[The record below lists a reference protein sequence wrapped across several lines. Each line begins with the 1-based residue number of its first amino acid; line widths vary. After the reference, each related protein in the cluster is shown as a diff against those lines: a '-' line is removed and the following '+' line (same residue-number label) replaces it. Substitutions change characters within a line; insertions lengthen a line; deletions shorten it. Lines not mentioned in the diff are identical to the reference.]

1 MGKGRIAA
9 DQRWT
14 IVLIGAFSAL
24 LIMLAWAAVIEQTRH
39 ERAEAIEA
47 AVRQNINHSIAF
59 EQYVTRTL
67 EAADAAMRYV
77 AGHFDEFKGTA
88 AEPAVID
95 SPVVS
100 NRFFTAVSMADARGD
115 VVASTRA
122 NPPPNFNVAEIDTFS
137 AHRAADS
144 GRMMIGKPGFSRR
157 SGQPLIVLSRRINR
171 PDGSFAGVAAI
182 HMSPFKFT
190 DFTDQAEFGPA
201 DLISVIGLD
210 GVTRA
215 RRTGPDS
222 SFGEDLSGKLVM
234 RMQMRHPN
242 GTYLGPSVLDG
253 IVRYFSHRR
262 LSDYGIFVTV
272 GISEQEILAPVEA
285 RAEKYYV
292 GAALVT
298 LGTIAFAWLLIG
310 GLIRRERASAAL
322 AKANQRLREA
332 QRVGQIGDWEL
343 DLKNDKLICSEQMFA
358 LYQRNPALGPPSF
371 EEALAYLD
379 EPSKV
384 TLRRAVEQA
393 FRTGEPQEYE
403 LSIRLPDGGVDY
415 HRSFAMPR
423 KDAAGTV
430 IGLHGTTQ
438 DITAHKMIETLQAR
452 LAHMSRID
460 AMNTMAATLA
470 HELNQPLTAATN
482 YLAGSKRSLARAGI
496 GQADALS
503 EGIHGAERQI
513 RLAGNII
520 RRIRDMVSDRS
531 ADYERAPL
539 PEIVGDALSL
549 IAMANNY
556 PGISLTQHISQE
568 ARIITADRVQIQ
580 QVLINLVRNA
590 CDALAGTKQPKIMIS
605 AERHQADQ
613 VLICVSDNGPGLA
626 PGSEDLFS
634 PFATSKMTGLGLGL
648 PISRTIVEAHGGRIW
663 VDADSERG
671 TRICFTIPIE
681 KPASSHRRRGSDLS
695 EGESKAA

>member
-1 MGKGRIAA
+1 MARRRIEA

-14 IVLIGAFSAL
+14 IVLIVAFSAL
-24 LIMLAWAAVIEQTRH
+24 LVALAWAAVIEQTRH
-39 ERAEAIEA
+39 ERQEAITA
-47 AVRQNINHSIAF
+47 AVRQNINRSIAF

-67 EAADAAMRYV
+67 EAADAAMLYV
-77 AGHFDEFKGTA
+77 AGHYEELKGTA
-88 AEPAVID
+88 AQPAVIRD
-95 SPVVS
+95 AVLS
-100 NRFFTAVSMADARGD
+100 NRFFEAVSVADARGY
-115 VVASTRA
+115 VVATTRPD
-122 NPPPNFNVAEIDTFS
+122 PPTNFNVADIDTFY
-137 AHRAADS
+137 AHRPSDT
-144 GRMMIGKPGFSRR
+144 GRMMIGTPGLGRR
-157 SGQPLIVLSRRINR
+157 SGKPLVVLSRRISH

-182 HMSPFKFT
+182 QMSPFKFT
-190 DFTDQAEFGPA
+190 DFTDQADFGET

-215 RRTGPDS
+215 RRTGGVS
-222 SFGEDLSGKLVM
+222 SYGEDLNGKRVM
-234 RMQMRHPN
+234 AEQLRNPHV
-242 GTYLGPSVLDG
+242 TYLGASALDG

-262 LSDYGIFVTV
+262 LTDYPLFVTV
-272 GISEQEILAPVEA
+272 GISEAEIVGPIKA
-285 RAEKYYV
+285 RARKYYG
-292 GAALVT
+292 GATLVT
-298 LGTIAFAWLLIG
+298 LGTIAFAWLLIA

-322 AKANQRLREA
+322 AKANLRLREA

-343 DLKNDKLICSEQMFA
+343 DLRNGRLICSEQMYA
-358 LYQRNPALGPPSF
+358 LYQRDPALGPPSF
-371 EEALAYLD
+371 EDALAYLD
-379 EPSKV
+379 EPSRV
-384 TLRRAVEQA
+384 TLQRAIDLTY
-393 FRTGEPQEYE
+393 RTGEPQEYE
-403 LSIRLPDGGVDY
+403 LVVKVPGGGFDY
-415 HRSFAMPR
+415 HRSLAVPR
-423 KDAAGTV
+423 KDAAGNV
-430 IGLHGTTQ
+430 IGVHGTTQ
-438 DITAHKMIETLQAR
+438 DITAQKMVETLQAR
-452 LAHMSRID
+452 LSHMSRID

-539 PEIVGDALSL
+539 PEIVSDALSL

-556 PGISLTQHISQE
+556 PGITVTHDIAE
-568 ARIITADRVQIQ
+568 DARVVTADRVQIQ

-590 CDALAGTKQPKIMIS
+590 CDALEGTKHPEIRIS
-605 AERHQADQ
+605 AKIHDREWIKVRVA
-613 VLICVSDNGPGLA
+613 DNGPGLA

-663 VDADSERG
+663 VDSDGETG
-671 TRICFTIPIE
+671 TSICFTIPIE
-681 KPASSHRRRGSDLS
+681 KKGRARRREADLDGVS
-695 EGESKAA
+695 AAA